1 MRNGGQR
8 AQHDMGSP
16 LLHRLAGT
24 RVKPGMFWT
33 ALLLTAMGVGVL
45 IGSDSLSVKHIV
57 VIVAGWWIAIWLSR
71 PGENRLRVALYAA
84 VLLFAMGHRSI
95 YVGRWTFFVP
105 SELIFWLMFLLL
117 LGRISL
123 DHRLPSA
130 RVPRSLLFLTAWS
143 LLALVLAPSLL
154 SRWDDVLS
162 QSKLWLVGLPVFLV
176 TSSLITKP
184 RHVRHIARLLILVS
198 LYMSILAVV
207 DYFLPAVT
215 ALLPAFFNPARRVF
229 VTRDLVR
236 SALAFWGSPTGV
248 ILINWGILIALSELA
263 HAQEHS
269 WRRLSAATVVFG
281 SVTVYIVGQRATWI
295 ALPLGVSLLALLT
308 RNRSHLVV
316 AIVMPALL
324 SILSLPEAFWSR
336 FMSVLSVFPGRF
348 SPVADTSLQQHIDRA
363 LWALDT
369 LRAHPLFGLGYGGWL
384 VHNEFLA
391 FGAYLGLP
399 ALLAFASLFITV
411 VGRLVQF
418 RRQSSPTHEPRRYA
432 DLFLALTAVWFIDL
446 STQPVLGTPTKAI
459 AFWFVLSMAWQ
470 IPNVDWGAYHNPD
483 DGAVAQEPSTEVP

>member
-1 MRNGGQR
+1 M
-8 AQHDMGSP
+8 
-16 LLHRLAGT
+16 HRLAGR
-24 RVKPGMFWT
+24 RVKPSVFWA
-33 ALLLTAMGVGVL
+33 ALLLIVLGVGVL
-45 IGSDSLSVKHIV
+45 IGSDRLSIKHIV
-57 VIVAGWWIAIWLSR
+57 VIVAGWWIAIWLSH

-84 VLLFAMGHRSI
+84 VLLFALGHRSI
-95 YVGRWTFFVP
+95 YVGRWSFFVP

-117 LGRISL
+117 LRRTSL
-123 DHRLPSA
+123 DHHPPTT
-130 RVPRSLLFLTAWS
+130 RVPRSLLFLIAWS
-143 LLALVLAPSLL
+143 LLGLVLAPSLL

-184 RHVRHIARLLILVS
+184 RHVRHTARLLILVS
-198 LYMSILAVV
+198 LYMSTLAVV

-248 ILINWGILIALSELA
+248 ILINWGILVALGELA
-263 HAQEHS
+263 HAQEHL
-269 WRRLSAATVVFG
+269 WHRLSVATVILG

-295 ALPLGVSLLALLT
+295 ALPLGVSLLALLS

-316 AIVMPALL
+316 AVVIPALL
-324 SILSLPEAFWSR
+324 SIVSLPEAFWSR
-336 FMSVLSVFPGRF
+336 FTSVLSLLPGRF
-348 SPVADTSLQQHIDRA
+348 SPVTDTSLQQHIDRA
-363 LWALDT
+363 LWALDAV
-369 LRAHPLFGLGYGGWL
+369 RAHPLFGLGYGGWL

-399 ALLAFASLFITV
+399 ALLAFTWLFMTV

-418 RRQSSPTHEPRRYA
+418 RRQLSPTQEPRRYA

-459 AFWFVLSMAWQ
+459 AFWFVLSLAWQ

-483 DGAVAQEPSTEVP
+483 GSTVAQEPSTEVP